1 MSEALR
7 MCAPT
12 MSEDSSSAIGLQEL
26 QAGRL
31 PCDVLDGMT
40 LDQSGPA
47 PAHANLSARQAREKG
62 LLTSGTYGRT
72 SSTSS
77 SSVALQQ
84 SLASRLQALT
94 ASCGSTLYR
103 LTWKQRATPSERQ
116 ICALRASAAR
126 TSGSASTGW
135 PTATSTEALRIPSPD
150 LTTKNVTLNH
160 AAALAGWGTPT
171 ATEPGGTGE
180 QYIARSRPSTGNSAP
195 TMLAHQAA
203 ICGPARFTATGEMLT
218 GLDAGMESGGRL
230 APAHS
235 RWLMGYPR
243 VWDECGMKSSKPL
256 RGK

>member
-1 MSEALR
+1 MSDLTT
-7 MCAPT
+7 CAT
-12 MSEDSSSAIGLQEL
+12 TRSATSSPASA
-26 QAGRL
+26 AGRL
-31 PCDVLDGMT
+31 PCDALDGMT

-103 LTWKQRATPSERQ
+103 LTWKQRATPSGRQ
-116 ICALRASAAR
+116 ICALRASAHR
-126 TSGSASTGW
+126 TSDSASTGW

-150 LTTKNVTLNH
+150 LTTKNLTLDH

-180 QYIARSRPSTGNSAP
+180 RYIARSRPSTGNSAP

-203 ICGPARFTATGEMLT
+203 IRDPVRFTATGEMLT
-218 GLDAGMESGGRL
+218 GSEAGRESGGRL
-230 APAHS
+230 NPAHS
-235 RWLMGYPR
+235 RWLMGYPADWCVAGINAWHR
-243 VWDECGMKSSKPL
+243 TAPR
-256 RGK
+256 RGV

>member
-1 MSEALR
+1 MSDLTT
-7 MCAPT
+7 CAT
-12 MSEDSSSAIGLQEL
+12 TRSATFSPASA
-26 QAGRL
+26 AGRL
-31 PCDVLDGMT
+31 PCDALDGMT

-84 SLASRLQALT
+84 SLASRLQALA

-103 LTWKQRATPSERQ
+103 LTWKQRATPSGRQ
-116 ICALRASAAR
+116 ICALRASAHR
-126 TSGSASTGW
+126 TSDSGCTGW
-135 PTATSTEALRIPSPD
+135 PTPTKSDENRYPAQDNQA
-150 LTTKNVTLNH
+150 KNVTLNH

-203 ICGPARFTATGEMLT
+203 ICGPARFTVTGEMLT
-218 GLDAGMESGGRL
+218 GLDAGMESGGGL
-230 APAHS
+230 NPAHS
-235 RWLMGYPR
+235 RWLMGYPVGWCVAGINAWHR
-243 VWDECGMKSSKPL
+243 TAPR
-256 RGK
+256 RGV